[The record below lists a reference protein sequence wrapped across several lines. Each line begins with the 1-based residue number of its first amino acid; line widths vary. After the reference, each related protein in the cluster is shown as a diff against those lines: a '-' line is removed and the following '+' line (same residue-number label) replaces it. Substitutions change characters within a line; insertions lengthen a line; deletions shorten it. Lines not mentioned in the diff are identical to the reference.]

1 MPVPQ
6 SRRYARPMSRAFVR
20 ETDGAEVP
28 QDLPERPVSTHPNF
42 VTARGL
48 RQIEDRIHELEAARE
63 GPKRSEDKD
72 ALARVDRELRY
83 WQQRKSSA
91 KLVEPE
97 AAPTKV
103 RFGVRVTLH
112 FDEGAERSYT
122 LVGEDEADPAR
133 GSISWISPIAQVLI
147 GRELGDEVNVQG
159 QLAAITALD
168 VSQTAR

>member
-1 MPVPQ
+1 
-6 SRRYARPMSRAFVR
+6 MSRAFVR
-20 ETDGAEVP
+20 ENDGAEVP
-28 QDLPERPVSTHPNF
+28 QDLPERPVSSHPNF

-48 RQIEDRIHELEAARE
+48 QQIEDHIRELEAARE
-63 GPKRSEDKD
+63 EPKRSEDKD

-112 FDEGAERSYT
+112 LEDGTERKYT
-122 LVGEDEADPAR
+122 LVGEDEADPAQ
-133 GSISWISPIAQVLI
+133 GLISWISPIAQALI
-147 GRELGDEVNVQG
+147 GTSVGDE
-159 QLAAITALD
+159 LALQSQRVEITKLEPGA
-168 VSQTAR
+168 

>member
-1 MPVPQ
+1 MPVPEC
-6 SRRYARPMSRAFVR
+6 RRYARPMSRAFVR

-28 QDLPERPVSTHPNF
+28 QDLPERPVSSHPNF

-48 RQIEDRIHELEAARE
+48 QQIEDHIHELEAARE

-72 ALARVDRELRY
+72 ALSRVDRELRY

-91 KLVEPE
+91 KLVEPD
-97 AAPTKV
+97 ATPTKV

-112 FDEGAERSYT
+112 FEEGADRSYT
-122 LVGEDEADPAR
+122 LVGEDEAEPAR
-133 GSISWISPIAQVLI
+133 GSISWISPIAQTLI

-159 QLAAITALD
+159 QLAEITALNAD
-168 VSQTAR
+168 TP